1 MDLTVR
7 DAQAADSAAVAGL
20 LTELGYPVDPP
31 MVESRLQRLAVV
43 GDRVVVAE
51 LEGEV
56 VGLGHLQVA
65 PTIEYDRP
73 AAKIGA
79 LVVEEAHRG
88 QGIGRALV
96 LALEDE
102 ARLRGCELLFLTTS
116 EHRDDAHAFYERV
129 GLQQTGR
136 RYGRTLSE

>member
-7 DAQAADSAAVAGL
+7 DAQTSDVAAIAGL
-20 LTELGYPVDPP
+20 LTQLGYPVEPP
-31 MVESRLQRLAVV
+31 TVEVRLQRLAVV
-43 GDRVVVAE
+43 GDRVVVGE
-51 LEGEV
+51 LSGEV

-65 PTIEYDRP
+65 PAIEYDRP
-73 AAKIGA
+73 AAKIAA
-79 LVVEEAHRG
+79 LVVDEAHRG
-88 QGIGRALV
+88 QGVGRALV
-96 LALEDE
+96 QALEDE

>member
-1 MDLTVR
+1 VDLTVR

-20 LTELGYPVDPP
+20 LTQLGYPVEAPT
-31 MVESRLQRLAVV
+31 VEARLQRLAVV

-56 VGLGHLQVA
+56 IGLGHLQVA

-79 LVVEEAHRG
+79 LVVDEAHRG
-88 QGIGRALV
+88 QRVGRALV
-96 LALEDE
+96 QALEDE

-116 EHRDDAHAFYERV
+116 EHRNDAHAFYERV